1 MRIELT
7 LPDDLKSDIS
17 LAAEILL
24 GEGCKEVYIFGS
36 VARGTFTPE
45 SDLDIATIGLPKKN
59 FFSAYG
65 LLLSRLHRRIDLVG
79 LDYDQDFGLSLRA
92 EGSLTRVA

>member
-1 MRIELT
+1 MSIDPT
-7 LPDDLKSDIS
+7 LPDDLKRDIS

-24 GEGCKEVYIFGS
+24 REGCKEVYVFGS
-36 VARGTFTPE
+36 VARGTYTPE
-45 SDLDIATIGLPKKN
+45 SDIDIATIGLPKSK

-65 LLLSRLHRRIDLVG
+65 LLLSRLHRQVDLVG
-79 LDYDQDFGLSLRA
+79 LDYDQDFGRSLRA

>member
-1 MRIELT
+1 MSIDPT
-7 LPDDLKSDIS
+7 LPDDLKRDIS

-24 GEGCKEVYIFGS
+24 REGCKEVYVFGS
-36 VARGTFTPE
+36 VARGTYTPE
-45 SDLDIATIGLPKKN
+45 SDIDIATIGLPKSK

-65 LLLSRLHRRIDLVG
+65 LLLSKLHRQVDLAG
-79 LDYDQDFGLSLRA
+79 LDYDQDFGRSLRA

>member
-1 MRIELT
+1 MSIDLT
-7 LPDDLKSDIS
+7 LPDDLKRDIS
-17 LAAEILL
+17 LAAEMLL

-36 VARGTFTPE
+36 VARGIFTAE
-45 SDLDIATIGLPKKN
+45 SDIDIATIGLPKSK

-65 LLLSRLHRRIDLVG
+65 LLLSKLHRQVDLVG
-79 LDYDQDFGLSLRA
+79 LDYDQDFGRRLRE